1 MGCGSPYAGSSKCYI
16 NECIP
21 IKAIILLEQGN
32 QTSLQRVNITEAVKR
47 IYANSTVYAWNKE
60 YVEKLLNLI
69 MILVQEIP
77 VYRLVNRAD
86 HDSVEIV
93 KKELQKEVI

>member
-1 MGCGSPYAGSSKCYI
+1 MEIGQ
-16 NECIP
+16 CIP
-21 IKAIILLEQGN
+21 IKTIILLEQGT
-32 QTSLQRVNITEAVKR
+32 QTSLQRVSITEAVKR
-47 IYANSTVYAWNKE
+47 IYANSTVYTWNKE

-77 VYRLVNRAD
+77 VYRLINRAD

>member
-1 MGCGSPYAGSSKCYI
+1 M
-16 NECIP
+16 
-21 IKAIILLEQGN
+21 LEQGT
-32 QTSLQRVNITEAVKR
+32 QTSLQRVSITEAVKR
-47 IYANSTVYAWNKE
+47 IYANSTVYTWNKE

-77 VYRLVNRAD
+77 VYRLINRAD

>member
-1 MGCGSPYAGSSKCYI
+1 METEK
-16 NECIP
+16 NTENVW
-21 IKAIILLEQGN
+21 KAEQ
-32 QTSLQRVNITEAVKR
+32 K
-47 IYANSTVYAWNKE
+47 NKE

-77 VYRLVNRAD
+77 VYRLINRAD

>member
-1 MGCGSPYAGSSKCYI
+1 M
-16 NECIP
+16 
-21 IKAIILLEQGN
+21 
-32 QTSLQRVNITEAVKR
+32 
-47 IYANSTVYAWNKE
+47 
-60 YVEKLLNLI
+60 EKLLNLI

-77 VYRLVNRAD
+77 VYRLINRAD